1 MVIRWHPETE
11 ASPTP
16 REAELMV
23 ELLEARHGIYAES
36 VADFFRLYNE
46 QSGKPGK
53 ACAWA
58 LLSER
63 IVRRREA
70 RMAGD

>member
-23 ELLEARHGIYAES
+23 ELLEGRHGVHAEA

-46 QSGKPGK
+46 HNGAPSK
-53 ACAWA
+53 AGAWA
-58 LLSER
+58 MLSQR
-63 IVRRREA
+63 IARRREA
-70 RMAGD
+70 RMARD